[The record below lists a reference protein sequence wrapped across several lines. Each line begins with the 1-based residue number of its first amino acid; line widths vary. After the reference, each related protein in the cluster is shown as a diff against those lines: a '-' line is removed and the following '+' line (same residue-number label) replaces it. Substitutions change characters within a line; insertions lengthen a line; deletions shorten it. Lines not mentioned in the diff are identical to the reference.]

1 MKTMKALRLE
11 KFGPPSALSLR
22 EIAIPELEA
31 GHALVEVYASAINPS
46 DVKNVAGLFGAT
58 LPQTPGRDYAG
69 VVVAGDPQWIGKE
82 VWGSGAGFGMVRNG
96 AHAQY
101 LLVGNDWLS
110 AKPASLSMEEA
121 SAIGAPY
128 VAAWATLMSAA
139 NLSSGESLLI
149 TGASGAVGRAATQIA
164 KWKGARVIG
173 ADIAGTGTGLDAFID
188 LKSEGDGLALKVKVL
203 TQGKGVDV
211 VLDTVGGALFQA
223 ALDSLALDGRQ
234 VAISSVGTRRVE
246 FDLINFY
253 RNRNR
258 LIGVDTAKLT
268 GPAIAR
274 TMDALRAGF
283 DDGVFKAPPVRTWS
297 LEQAIEAYSAVE
309 KGDASAKQILVPLRR

>member
-11 KFGPPSALSLR
+11 KFGPPSALSLQ
-22 EIAIPELEA
+22 EIAVPDLAA
-31 GHALVEVYASAINPS
+31 GHALVEIYASAINPS
-46 DVKNVAGLFGAT
+46 DVKNVAGLFGAI

-69 VVVAGDPQWIGKE
+69 VIVAGDAQWIGKE

-101 LLVGNDWLS
+101 LLIANDWLS
-110 AKPASLSMEEA
+110 IKPESLSMEEA

-128 VAAWATLMSAA
+128 VAAWATLVSAA
-139 NLSSGESLLI
+139 NLSSGECLLI
-149 TGASGAVGRAATQIA
+149 TGASGAVGQAAKQIA
-164 KWKGARVIG
+164 KWRGARVIG
-173 ADIAGTGTGLDAFID
+173 ADIAGDGAGLDAFID
-188 LKSEGDGLALKVKVL
+188 LKVNDLAVEVKKL
-203 TQGKGVDV
+203 TEGKGVDL
-211 VLDTVGGALFQA
+211 VLDTVGGQLFQA

-258 LIGVDTAKLT
+258 LIGVDTSKLT
-268 GPAIAR
+268 GPDIAR
-274 TMDALRAGF
+274 MMDALRSGF
-283 DDGVFKAPPVRTWS
+283 DDGVFKAPPIRTWS
-297 LEQAIEAYSAVE
+297 LEQAVEAYSAVE
-309 KGDASAKQILVPLRR
+309 KGDASAKQVLVPLAK